1 MNRLKTMTLFR
12 SALLVAA
19 MVTLLTSCAFHNG
32 ITTSSASISN
42 KNFTMMKTVHGSAS
56 TMKVLGLGGLSK
68 QALVAEAREN
78 LLKTNPPLAEGEIL
92 ANITVDFKL
101 SFIIIV
107 SKTTVTVTAD
117 VIRFTE

>member
-1 MNRLKTMTLFR
+1 
-12 SALLVAA
+12 
-19 MVTLLTSCAFHNG
+19 
-32 ITTSSASISN
+32 
-42 KNFTMMKTVHGSAS
+42 MKTVHGSAS